1 MRAELFPER
10 FNIVYEHLHRE
21 TIMVAPQ
28 IEWLASIEKD
38 SQCLSQRFHRRVGT
52 AAYFKGELSQM
63 KQIKYAALLS
73 MLALLSSVSAL
84 ARDKNQHSV
93 QIPNSV
99 QVGGTQLQPGNYKV
113 EWQGTGPQIKV
124 NFVRDG
130 KTVATALG
138 TLKTNDAKVT
148 QDDIVTDTTSA
159 NIQTLT
165 EIDFRRTKES
175 LVFEQSGM

>member
-1 MRAELFPER
+1 
-10 FNIVYEHLHRE
+10 
-21 TIMVAPQ
+21 
-28 IEWLASIEKD
+28 
-38 SQCLSQRFHRRVGT
+38 
-52 AAYFKGELSQM
+52 M

-93 QIPNSV
+93 EIPDSV
-99 QVGGTQLQPGNYKV
+99 QVGDTQLTPGNYRV
-113 EWQGTGPQIKV
+113 EWQGTGPQIQV

-130 KTVATALG
+130 RTVATVPG

-148 QDDIVTDTTSA
+148 QDDIVTDTTGA
-159 NIQTLT
+159 NTKTL
-165 EIDFRRTKES
+165 EKIDFGRNKES